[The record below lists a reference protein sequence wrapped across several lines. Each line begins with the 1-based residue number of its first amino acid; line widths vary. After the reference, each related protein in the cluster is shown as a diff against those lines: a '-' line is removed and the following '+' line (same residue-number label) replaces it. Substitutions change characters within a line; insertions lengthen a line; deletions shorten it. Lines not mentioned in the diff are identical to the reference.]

1 MHLEFKQLVAWALK
15 QGGAQITIEPAG
27 HVQTVSSAG
36 EMGILPLAFT
46 IDVRTAS
53 HYGRGGH
60 GQLKTVMLGPN
71 GEVLPYSAEALLS
84 IMRNLDEMEARDAQ
98 AS

>member
-1 MHLEFKQLVAWALK
+1 MQADFKQIVEWALK
-15 QGGAQITIEPAG
+15 TGGAQITIEPAG

-36 EMGILPLAFT
+36 EMGLLPLAFT

-71 GEVLPYSAEALLS
+71 GEVLPNVAEALIT